1 MSKFDERKL
10 KTNSLV
16 NGLLTLLDKSCQ
28 ELESKWKNIINS
40 EQLEGKNELA
50 IVHFRYIEIHS

>member
-16 NGLLTLLDKSCQ
+16 NGFLTLLDKSCQ

-50 IVHFRYIEIHS
+50 IVHFRYIKIHS